1 MRPEIRILLALA
13 GFGVL
18 SMIVYAFSAESR
30 APGKNKSGRAGSFL
44 LGFWLRDWFYWLFRP
59 FRDFCASRR
68 ISPTTFNVLGVIF
81 GAIAMVLFA
90 RGQLA
95 AAGYAI
101 LLSGIADALD
111 GEVARA
117 QGRTSR
123 AGAFIDSTLDRWV
136 DFMLF
141 AGLAV
146 FFDSGLPVLLC
157 LVGLGGSLLVSYTR
171 ARGEALGVSCRFGV
185 MQRAERMIGLAAGGI
200 FDATVASFTGA
211 EPGTLMIVALALIA
225 AGSTLTA
232 LYRTIWIA
240 RSLHQ
245 SD

>member
-1 MRPEIRILLALA
+1 MRPEIAVLLVFATI
-13 GFGVL
+13 GVA
-18 SMIVYAFSAESR
+18 SMIVYRFSAEGR
-30 APGKNKSGRAGSFL
+30 TPGKNKSGRGGSFL
-44 LGFWLRDWFYWLFRP
+44 FGFWLRDWFYWLFRP
-59 FRDFCASRR
+59 FRDFCARRR
-68 ISPTTFNVLGVIF
+68 ISPTTFNVLGVVF
-81 GAIAMVLFA
+81 GALAMVLFA
-90 RGQLA
+90 RGHLA
-95 AAGYAI
+95 AAGYAV

-141 AGLAV
+141 TGVAIFYGG
-146 FFDSGLPVLLC
+146 GLPVLLC

-171 ARGEALGVSCRFGV
+171 ARGEALGVSCRTGI
-185 MQRAERMIGLAAGGI
+185 MQRAERMISLAGAGI
-200 FDATVASFTGA
+200 FDATFSSAIDAQPGA
-211 EPGTLMIVALALIA
+211 LLIVALALIA

-240 RSLHQ
+240 RRLHE

>member
-1 MRPEIRILLALA
+1 MRPEIQVLIVLA
-13 GFGVL
+13 GIGGL
-18 SMIVYAFSAESR
+18 SMIVYGFSAEGR

-44 LGFWLRDWFYWLFRP
+44 LGSWLRDWFYWLFRP
-59 FRDFCASRR
+59 FRDFCARRR
-68 ISPTTFNVLGVIF
+68 ISPTTFNVLGVVF
-81 GAIAMVLFA
+81 GAAAMVLFA
-90 RGQLA
+90 RGHLA

-117 QGRTSR
+117 QGRASR

-141 AGLAV
+141 VGVAIFYGG
-146 FFDSGLPVLLC
+146 GLPVVLC
-157 LVGLGGSLLVSYTR
+157 MVGLGGSLLVSYTR
-171 ARGEALGVSCRFGV
+171 ARGEALGVSCRTGV
-185 MQRAERMIGLAAGGI
+185 MQRAERMIGLAGGGI
-200 FDATVASFTGA
+200 FDATVSTAIDA
-211 EPGTLMIVALALIA
+211 EPGSLLIVALALIA

-232 LYRTIWIA
+232 VYRTIWIA
-240 RSLHQ
+240 RSLNE